1 MTKQG
6 QKARWVAVS
15 GGFDPVHVGHIRL
28 FRRARNLGDKLL
40 VILNNDN
47 WLRGKKGYVFMPE
60 KERKELLLA
69 LSCVDRVVM
78 TSHHE
83 NDPDRSVVRELKKL
97 RPALFVNG
105 GDRKKDN
112 TPEREI
118 CRKLS
123 IETVFGVGGGKVQSS
138 SWLVKK
144 VKERSKV

>member
-1 MTKQG
+1 M
-6 QKARWVAVS
+6 S

-40 VILNNDN
+40 IILNNDN
-47 WLRGKKGYVFMPE
+47 WLREKKGYVFMPE
-60 KERKELLLA
+60 NERKELLLA
-69 LSCVDRVVM
+69 LSCVDRVVL
-78 TSHHE
+78 TSHRE

-97 RPALFVNG
+97 KPALFANG

-112 TPEREI
+112 TPEGEI

-144 VKERSKV
+144 AKGRSKV